1 MKQQNGFLKALK
13 VLLVVAAVGFAIV
26 KIYQK
31 FFKNKS
37 TDMLEDIDEWD
48 ETDLLEGADETA
60 VEAEIAAIEAELLA
74 EESSENEAEAA
85 DADTDAVEA
94 DETVDAAEDDACEAE
109 ETLEV
114 SADDVID
121 NAEDME

>member
-1 MKQQNGFLKALK
+1 MKQQNGFLKALT

-74 EESSENEAEAA
+74 EESSENEAEA
-85 DADTDAVEA
+85 DAVEA